1 MTLPRTPCAVVFD
14 MDGVLVDSE
23 TLFRDAAR
31 AQAESEGLDLPFEVY
46 RNTIGLPRD
55 AARALVRTHFG
66 GDFDVARFW
75 TAAAT
80 RFHALAETQLRLKA
94 GVVDLLDALDEAKLP
109 RAIATSSS
117 RPYVE
122 KQLTAHRLIRRFHT
136 IVTDG
141 DYPRGKPHP
150 DPYLVAAAKLKMA
163 PEDCLALED
172 SHNGVR
178 AAAAAGMMT
187 IMVPDLLD
195 PTAEIQGLCVRVAR
209 DLHEVRALIAAAAA

>member
-1 MTLPRTPCAVVFD
+1 MTLPRAPRAVVFD

-55 AARALVRTHFG
+55 AARAVVRAHFG
-66 GDFDVARFW
+66 ADFDIARFW
-75 TAAAT
+75 TAAAA
-80 RFHALAETQLRLKA
+80 RFHRMAETQLCLKA
-94 GVVDLLDALDEAKLP
+94 GVVELLDALDAARLP

-122 KQLTAHRLIRRFHT
+122 KQLTAHRLIRRFHA

-150 DPYLVAAAKLKMA
+150 DPYLVAARQLEMA
-163 PEDCLALED
+163 PADCLALED

-195 PTAEIQGLCVRVAR
+195 PTEEIRGLCVRVAR
-209 DLHEVRALIAAAAA
+209 NLHDVRELLAVAQA